1 MNLQEQIRRII
12 REEDFIPLESLNIVI
27 KDYEDGFDVLIM
39 NKDKQIG
46 EISFTKESLPNVY
59 TIVDATIDDEYKGN
73 RIYPKTIINLF
84 KERPNIIINSVFRSP
99 EAEKSWRH
107 LLSNLPSNI
116 GKSVKHYKEEDTTL
130 YQLKLKNIQEHIRR
144 TLKEYLEEARLS
156 DLLRVTGNKN
166 DLHDYIEKEKSKE
179 FEVDRELPTQLT
191 LKKRY
196 NNKKIKVYFNW
207 YDTSKHDLKKRI
219 KERTSFKTITEFT
232 EAFKDA
238 FNYILPEE
246 LGDGISENGRYAIIL
261 SEYNITIIFQINL
274 NYFDDQRIDINIITL
289 LPKSQI
295 DEKNIV
301 QLFVY

>member
-1 MNLQEQIRRII
+1 MNL
-12 REEDFIPLESLNIVI
+12 
-27 KDYEDGFDVLIM
+27 
-39 NKDKQIG
+39 
-46 EISFTKESLPNVY
+46 
-59 TIVDATIDDEYKGN
+59 
-73 RIYPKTIINLF
+73 
-84 KERPNIIINSVFRSP
+84 
-99 EAEKSWRH
+99 
-107 LLSNLPSNI
+107 
-116 GKSVKHYKEEDTTL
+116 
-130 YQLKLKNIQEHIRR
+130 QEHIRR
-144 TLKEYLEEARLS
+144 TLREYLEEARLS

-232 EAFKDA
+232 EVFKDA
-238 FNYILPEE
+238 FNYILPDE
-246 LGDGISENGRYAIIL
+246 LGDGISENGRYAINL
-261 SEYNITIIFQINL
+261 REYNITIIFQINL
-274 NYFDDQRIDINIITL
+274 NYFDDQQIDVNIITL

-295 DEKNIV
+295 DKKNII

>member
-1 MNLQEQIRRII
+1 MNL
-12 REEDFIPLESLNIVI
+12 
-27 KDYEDGFDVLIM
+27 
-39 NKDKQIG
+39 
-46 EISFTKESLPNVY
+46 
-59 TIVDATIDDEYKGN
+59 
-73 RIYPKTIINLF
+73 
-84 KERPNIIINSVFRSP
+84 
-99 EAEKSWRH
+99 
-107 LLSNLPSNI
+107 
-116 GKSVKHYKEEDTTL
+116 
-130 YQLKLKNIQEHIRR
+130 QEHIRR
-144 TLKEYLEEARLS
+144 TLREYLEEARLS

-232 EAFKDA
+232 EVFKDA
-238 FNYILPEE
+238 FNYILPDE
-246 LGDGISENGRYAIIL
+246 LGDGISENGRYAINL
-261 SEYNITIIFQINL
+261 REYNITIIFQVNL
-274 NYFDDQRIDINIITL
+274 NYFDDQQIDVNIITL

-295 DEKNIV
+295 DKKNII